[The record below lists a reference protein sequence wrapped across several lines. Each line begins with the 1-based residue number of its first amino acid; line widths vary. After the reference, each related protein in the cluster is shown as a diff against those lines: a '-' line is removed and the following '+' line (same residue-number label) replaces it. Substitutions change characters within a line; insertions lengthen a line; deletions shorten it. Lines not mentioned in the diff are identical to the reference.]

1 MQRNRGSLGLAALV
15 LLASGGVAAE
25 PVRTRDVVYGRKDG
39 LALTLDVFRPDKA
52 NGAGVVLIVSA
63 GFTSS
68 PESFAPAYAKEFLK
82 RGYTVF
88 AVFHGS
94 QPRYTIPEIRDDVHR
109 AVRFIRAHAEDYAI
123 DPERLGAAGLSSGGL
138 MALSLGTAPRPG
150 DPKARDP
157 VERQPSTVRAVVCFF
172 PPTDYLNYGRKGNE
186 LLDLSVHPASF
197 RAAYDFHEFD
207 AKQGVFVPVRDK
219 DKYRAILRD
228 LSPIY
233 HVTARSAP
241 TLLIHGDK
249 DELVPLQQSESLL
262 AKLKEAGVPAE
273 LVTRKGEGHGWLTI
287 LSDAGAT
294 ADWFDRYLAPK
305 AEKKGPDQPR
315 K

>member
-1 MQRNRGSLGLAALV
+1 VV
-15 LLASGGVAAE
+15 LFLTGGVRGGEAE
-25 PVRTRDVVYGRKDG
+25 TPRRTRDVIYGRKDG
-39 LALTLDVFRPDKA
+39 LALTLDVLRPARA

-68 PESFAPAYAKEFLK
+68 PEDFAPAYAEEFLK

-94 QPRYTIPEIRDDVHR
+94 QPRYTIPEIRDHVHR
-109 AVRFIRAHAEDYAI
+109 AVRFIRAHAKEYGI

-150 DPKARDP
+150 DAKAKDP
-157 VERQPSTVRAVVCFF
+157 VERQPSHVRAVACFF
-172 PPTDYLNYGRKGNE
+172 PPTDYLNYGRKGHE

-197 RAAYDFHEFD
+197 RAAYDFREFD
-207 AKQGVFVPVRDK
+207 AKQGVFVSVRDK

-233 HVTARSAP
+233 HVTAKSAP

-262 AKLKEAGVPAE
+262 EKLKEAGVPARLE
-273 LVTRKGEGHGWLTI
+273 VKKGAGHGWLTI
-287 LSDAGAT
+287 LADAALV
-294 ADWFDRYLAPK
+294 ADWFDKYLQ
-305 AEKKGPDQPR
+305 AEKP
-315 K
+315 